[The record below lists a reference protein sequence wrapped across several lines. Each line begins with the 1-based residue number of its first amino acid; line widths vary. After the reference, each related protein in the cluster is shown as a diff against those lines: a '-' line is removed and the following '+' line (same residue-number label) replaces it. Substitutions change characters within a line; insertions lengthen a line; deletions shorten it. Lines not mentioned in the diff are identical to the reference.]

1 MNKFGV
7 VLVGHGSKEPYNKSA
22 IEYFAKK
29 LGKKY
34 PIVRYSF
41 VQINEPPLQTV
52 LEEMAGSGVDRVI
65 VQPVFLTRGVHVDQD
80 IPKILGLPKG
90 SKTGTLIFGKKRIAV
105 VLSEPIG
112 EDDRIADILSDRIAE
127 ALRD

>member
-29 LGKKY
+29 IRKKY
-34 PIVRYSF
+34 PLVRYSF

-52 LEEMAGSGVDRVI
+52 LEEMAESGVDRVI